1 MHAPVQKFIVRLPDD
16 LHSQVKSIAKEQNR
30 SMNHEIVNR
39 LEKSLVDDESRELSE
54 KIVALLLQKVESLEQ
69 QLECLQPKNQE
80 ADL

>member
-39 LEKSLVDDESRELSE
+39 LEKSLVDDESRDLSE